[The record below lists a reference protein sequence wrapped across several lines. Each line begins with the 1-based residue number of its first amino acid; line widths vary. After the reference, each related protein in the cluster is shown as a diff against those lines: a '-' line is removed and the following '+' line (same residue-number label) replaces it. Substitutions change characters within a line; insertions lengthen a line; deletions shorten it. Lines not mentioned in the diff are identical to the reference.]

1 MSRLM
6 KGTYADGTSRPKGG
20 TLITPATTTKSY
32 LPAIGVDGHRMVNEP
47 GILMREDAYAL
58 K

>member
-1 MSRLM
+1 M